1 MLCVLAKEAWKA
13 RGNATMHQSCH
24 FDWIRYQIIKEI
36 LILRNTK
43 RRRTF
48 ENVRTHVC
56 FGEVRKG

>member
-24 FDWIRYQIIKEI
+24 SDWIRYKIIKEI
-36 LILRNTK
+36 LRNKK
-43 RRRTF
+43 RTRTF

-56 FGEVRKG
+56 FQEVRKG